1 MFKFFKNKSLQ
12 CNPIIHWL
20 EILALMLVLWFFMS
34 GIIDET
40 KFVVFGIL
48 ASIIISL
55 YVAPLFVIGGI
66 KTDRD
71 YFLLHANPV
80 KIFIYF
86 IWLVKE
92 IILSALTVAK
102 VVINPKKMQP
112 QLVWFKADYD
122 NPAARALLANSIT
135 LTPGT
140 ITVDIYDDGVYSCH
154 CLTDDTKEGLL
165 SGIMQEKV
173 AKIFGEKIDYGI
185 VKVIHDD
192 TLGIKE
198 ESKLINNKYNN
209 PGFRV
214 LNKRKSSDLGKI
226 GNVDE

>member
-80 KIFIYF
+80 KIFVYF